1 MEDRLTWV
9 SHQHFP
15 TFEVWCTLFY
25 IIDGEYVI
33 GLLHGGHIT
42 IAQHFQG
49 FEKTPECNFVVEKRQ
64 E

>member
-42 IAQHFQG
+42 IAQHLQG
-49 FEKTPECNFVVEKRQ
+49 FEKTTN
-64 E
+64 